1 MSPRLRPL
9 RRHEILTRSV
19 YAAPLPEPGGPGAMW
34 TVEVDQARDWDARL
48 YRDGEQVARAEMPAS
63 LPVPGGRI
71 EVDAGLYGITRMHLV
86 TPDGGE
92 RRLPPVPGTLEY
104 RRARL
109 ARRSP
114 AVSRTIAAVAVV
126 VLLVN
131 LVLAIPVAPEML
143 TGIDAVAARFG
154 TFTSP
159 VTLPGWLNTGLLVAG
174 VVAAAERALTWRRH
188 RVVDAETIW
197 TAL

>member
-63 LPVPGGRI
+63 LPVPG
-71 EVDAGLYGITRMHLV
+71 
-86 TPDGGE
+86 
-92 RRLPPVPGTLEY
+92 
-104 RRARL
+104 
-109 ARRSP
+109 
-114 AVSRTIAAVAVV
+114 
-126 VLLVN
+126 
-131 LVLAIPVAPEML
+131 
-143 TGIDAVAARFG
+143 
-154 TFTSP
+154 
-159 VTLPGWLNTGLLVAG
+159 
-174 VVAAAERALTWRRH
+174 VAAAEHALTRRRH